1 MVNIP
6 YDTLY
11 YAILVVSLISMSA
24 IVFILVLFFKHRQ
37 DTSNRGEL
45 IIYLCIATFL
55 SSLSY
60 TIPWRLSKE
69 SAACKI
75 QGNLMLIA
83 ETAQYICA
91 ALVGYDSYH
100 SIVKLKG
107 ENIRFT
113 WKRRFVYIMIGF
125 GFPSV
130 LAVITNIVDRI
141 GPAKPWCWIQAYED
155 EISCVYQI
163 FLYCIFFGSGV
174 LNIIFALIVIKNLSN
189 ETASDPV
196 QSKQHRDVIC
206 KMFRYPIVL
215 VITIFPSV
223 LIRAIKRETIDTS
236 TQKGTDILNS
246 IGMIGIS
253 SFGAF
258 AVFSYVFSC
267 DIIRMLRNYMK
278 ADKKGEEEES
288 EINMSSFVS
297 M

>member
-1 MVNIP
+1 MVVVS

-11 YAILVVSLISMSA
+11 YAIFTVSLISMLA
-24 IVFILVLFFKHRQ
+24 IVLILFLFFKHRQ
-37 DTSNRGEL
+37 STSNRGEL
-45 IIYLCIATFL
+45 VIYLCIATFL

-60 TIPWRLSKE
+60 TMPWGLTKQN
-69 SAACKI
+69 ALCII

-100 SIVKLKG
+100 SIVVLKG
-107 ENIRFT
+107 ENTRFT
-113 WKRRFVYIMIGF
+113 WKRRFAYIMIGF
-125 GFPSV
+125 GFPTT
-130 LAVITNIVDRI
+130 LAIITNIADRI

-174 LNIIFALIVIKNLSN
+174 LNIIFAFIVIRNLSN
-189 ETASDPV
+189 ETASDLV
-196 QSKQHRDVIC
+196 QSRQHRDVIC

-223 LIRAIKRETIDTS
+223 LIRALRRETIDTS
-236 TQKGTDILNS
+236 TQMGTDLLNA

-267 DIIRMLRNYMK
+267 DIIKMLIRYMK
-278 ADKKGEEEES
+278 TSTKDKQS
-288 EINMSSFVS
+288 EIDLSSYVS
-297 M
+297 A